1 MATEIGGE
9 GNGNPSRTGRLIRS
23 VRTTQGVI
31 TTLLVLG
38 ILYTLYFVAGF
49 LVPIVAASLLYLLF
63 SPLTRLGVRRG
74 IPEGVTA
81 ALILCGLLALFLL
94 AFYALSGPVS
104 NWMARAP
111 QIAIELQDKL
121 DELKK
126 PVETAQK
133 VQEQV
138 EKATAVDGGGKQPQE
153 VVVKGPG
160 VLERLFES
168 LRLVGTQLAVTFVL
182 LFFLLASG
190 EMMNEKLVRV
200 SPSFR
205 DKKRAV
211 AIWRQVEREVSNY
224 LFSITLI
231 NIGFGVV
238 VGAGAGLYIV
248 GMPNAVLWG
257 AMAILLNYIP
267 YLGAI
272 IGIAILGIIGIVTYD
287 DLSYA
292 ALAPAVYAVANI
304 VESQFVTLGILGR
317 RLTMN
322 PVIIFLSVAFWA
334 WIWGVPGALMAVPI
348 LVVVKVLCDHIESL
362 AGLGEALSGRGSAP
376 RINDAGPEDAS

>member
-1 MATEIGGE
+1 
-9 GNGNPSRTGRLIRS
+9 
-23 VRTTQGVI
+23 
-31 TTLLVLG
+31 
-38 ILYTLYFVAGF
+38 
-49 LVPIVAASLLYLLF
+49 
-63 SPLTRLGVRRG
+63 
-74 IPEGVTA
+74 
-81 ALILCGLLALFLL
+81 
-94 AFYALSGPVS
+94 
-104 NWMARAP
+104 
-111 QIAIELQDKL
+111 
-121 DELKK
+121 
-126 PVETAQK
+126 
-133 VQEQV
+133 
-138 EKATAVDGGGKQPQE
+138 
-153 VVVKGPG
+153 

>member
-1 MATEIGGE
+1 MASEQTDE
-9 GNGNPSRTGRLIRS
+9 GNEQPSRAGRLFRS
-23 VRTTQGVI
+23 VRSIQGVL
-31 TTLLVLG
+31 TALLILAC
-38 ILYTLYFVAGF
+38 LYTLYFAAGF
-49 LVPIVAASLLYLLF
+49 FVPIVAASLLYLLF
-63 SPLTRLGVRRG
+63 SPLTRFGVRRG

-81 ALILCGLLALFLL
+81 SLILGGLLALFLL

-111 QIAIELQDKL
+111 EIAIELQDKL
-121 DELKK
+121 DEIKQ
-126 PVETAQK
+126 PVENAQK
-133 VQEQV
+133 VSEQV
-138 EKATAVDGGGKQPQE
+138 EKAAEVKGDGKQPQE

-160 VLERLFES
+160 MLERLFDS

-190 EMMNEKLVRV
+190 EMMKEKLVRV
-200 SPSFR
+200 SPRFR

-238 VGAGAGLYIV
+238 VGAGLYLV
-248 GMPNAVLWG
+248 GIPNAVLWG

-267 YLGAI
+267 YLGAL
-272 IGIAILGIIGIVTYD
+272 IGIAILAIIGIVTFD

-292 ALAPAVYAVANI
+292 VLGPAVYAAANI
-304 VESQFVTLGILGR
+304 VESQFVTPGVLGR

-322 PVIIFLSVAFWA
+322 PVIIFLAVAFWA
-334 WIWGVPGALMAVPI
+334 WLWGVSGALMAVPI
-348 LVVVKVLCDHIESL
+348 LVVVKVLCDHLDGL
-362 AGLGEALSGRGSAP
+362 AGLGEALSGRGSAA
-376 RINDAGPEDAS
+376 RTATGTGTGEAS